1 MSVYLVY
8 IDLSLILLGIYA
20 FVILKDGIMANVG
33 SIAEDLKDIV
43 KKKIAAFALPNQFLV
58 IIITP
63 HPPPLSRLP
72 WQDLRIVQMYTF
84 TCI

>member
-58 IIITP
+58 IIINPT
-63 HPPPLSRLP
+63 PPLSRLP